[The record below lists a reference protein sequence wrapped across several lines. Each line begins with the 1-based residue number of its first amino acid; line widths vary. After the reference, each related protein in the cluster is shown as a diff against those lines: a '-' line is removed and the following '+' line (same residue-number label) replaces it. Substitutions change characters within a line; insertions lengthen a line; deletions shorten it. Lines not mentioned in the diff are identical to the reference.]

1 MKRTLY
7 ALIVLLLLPFATTH
21 AAVTISVSENGA
33 DVVATSSG
41 TLNLVGLGTAFAN
54 TAFDGFVLGLNDASI
69 ISTGVNPG
77 VLTRYLIPV
86 TPLPFMVAGSPF
98 VESDLSSGTM
108 VEIRTYIGD
117 VTYVSVPEG
126 YQSGTSIDSTSTWQ
140 GTTIAGLG
148 LVPGTYVFDWVSGAT
163 ADSLTL
169 NIEDVSPA
177 PALTL
182 DKTADVTTYST
193 AGDIIAY
200 SYLVTASEAAV
211 AGPITVTDD
220 KLTVTCPAVDT
231 VGNNDDNLDP
241 AESITCTASYA
252 VVAADITNGSITN
265 VASASGDAGNIVS
278 PTDTV
283 TVTYVAPPTYSVGGT
298 VSGLTGTGLE
308 LQNNGGDTLAVAA
321 AATDFTFATELLDL
335 ATYAVTVSTQP
346 TGQTCEVTSGSDT
359 IAAADVTDVGVAC
372 VDDVVPPIDPPT
384 PAVPIPTL
392 SQWAL
397 IMLSMLLGLMV
408 FSNRKRLL

>member
-1 MKRTLY
+1 MKRTLC
-7 ALIVLLLLPFATTH
+7 ALIVLLLLPFTTTQ

-33 DVVATSSG
+33 DVVATTSG
-41 TLNLVGLGTAFAN
+41 TLNLDGLGTASAN
-54 TAFDGFVLGLNDASI
+54 TSFDGFVLGLNDASI

-148 LVPGTYVFDWVSGAT
+148 LVPGIYVFDWDTGEN
-163 ADSLTL
+163 ADSLTV
-169 NIEDVSPA
+169 NIDAQVSEYTVGGGISGLSGTVTLQNNGGDDLMLSTNGDFTFA
-177 PALTL
+177 TALADNSDYEVAVSIQPDGQTCEV
-182 DKTADVTTYST
+182 TNGSGTIAAADVTNV
-193 AGDIIAY
+193 A
-200 SYLVTASEAAV
+200 VTC
-211 AGPITVTDD
+211 VTD
-220 KLTVTCPAVDT
+220 
-231 VGNNDDNLDP
+231 
-241 AESITCTASYA
+241 
-252 VVAADITNGSITN
+252 VV
-265 VASASGDAGNIVS
+265 
-278 PTDTV
+278 
-283 TVTYVAPPTYSVGGT
+283 PTYSVGGT
-298 VSGLTGTGLE
+298 VSGLTGTGLA
-308 LQNNGGDTLAVAA
+308 LQNNGADTLAVAA
-321 AATDFTFATELLDL
+321 AATDFTFTTELPDL

-346 TGQTCEVTSGSDT
+346 TGQTCEVTNGSGT

-372 VDDVVPPIDPPT
+372 VDDVVPPVDPPAPAT
-384 PAVPIPTL
+384 PVPTM

-397 IMLSMLLGLMV
+397 IMLSMFLGLMV
-408 FSNRKRLL
+408 FANRRRLF